1 MITRMAIFE
10 GTVKSGREAEMRSF
24 VNDEFAPLWRQFA
37 GADEVRVLFASKLDP
52 QGPVIPCIL
61 QITYPNKAAIEQAM
75 ASPARQMSREMLPA
89 FYEQFFEDVRL
100 YHYEF
105 IG

>member
-10 GTVKSGREAEMRSF
+10 GTVKPGRDAEMRSF
-24 VNDEFAPLWRQFA
+24 VEGELAPLWRQCA

-61 QITYPNKAAIEQAM
+61 QITYPNQAAIKQAM
-75 ASPARQMSREMLPA
+75 ASPARHISRDMLPE
-89 FYEQFFEDVRL
+89 FYEQFFEDVCL

-105 IG
+105 IS